1 MRNAWPFALLSVAMI
16 SIGSA
21 TARAQAVTPDNQP
34 PQPAVAD
41 ETVSRPP
48 EPCAGPDNVDGSQ
61 TNCTSDGSAA
71 NSALVK
77 PNDGGTEPTVSVGV
91 IDQTN
96 FPLAICIALG
106 REAMANDLPVEFFTR
121 LIWQESR
128 FNSQARSHVGAEGIA
143 QFMPG
148 TARWRGLADA
158 YDPFQALRESAKWL
172 AELQKQFGN
181 RGLAAAAY
189 NAGPGRIERWL
200 AGHTFLPLET
210 RHYVRIVTGHS
221 AEEWSQH
228 DIIESGRPLPVI
240 PCNAIAKLIA
250 RSSER
255 TRVAMPSAQAPR
267 SGTQVPRSA
276 AWGPWGLQLAGDW
289 SEARALDEYR
299 KLQQRFPTILG
310 DRDPLVLKSRG
321 IGRGSATWY
330 RIRVAESTQDRA
342 KSLCNKLEA
351 AGGRCIV
358 LPN

>member
-1 MRNAWPFALLSVAMI
+1 MRNAWPFALVFVAIM
-16 SIGSA
+16 SIGLA
-21 TARAQAVTPDNQP
+21 TARAQAVAPSNEP
-34 PQPAVAD
+34 PLPAVAH
-41 ETVSRPP
+41 ETASRSL
-48 EPCAGPDNVDGSQ
+48 EPCAGPNIDGQSQ
-61 TNCTSDGSAA
+61 RDCSSEDTPA

-77 PNDGGTEPTVSVGV
+77 PNDGGTEPTVSIGV

-128 FNSQARSHVGAEGIA
+128 FNSHARSHVGAEGIA

-148 TARWRGLADA
+148 TARWRGLVDA

-189 NAGPGRIERWL
+189 NAGPGRIQRWL
-200 AGHTFLPLET
+200 AGHTFIPLET
-210 RHYVRIVTGHS
+210 RHYVRIVTGHP

-250 RSSER
+250 RASNR
-255 TRVAMPSAQAPR
+255 ARVATPPAQASAQAPR
-267 SGTQVPRSA
+267 SA
-276 AWGPWGLQLAGDW
+276 AWRP
-289 SEARALDEYR
+289 
-299 KLQQRFPTILG
+299 
-310 DRDPLVLKSRG
+310 
-321 IGRGSATWY
+321 
-330 RIRVAESTQDRA
+330 
-342 KSLCNKLEA
+342 
-351 AGGRCIV
+351 
-358 LPN
+358 

>member
-1 MRNAWPFALLSVAMI
+1 
-16 SIGSA
+16 
-21 TARAQAVTPDNQP
+21 
-34 PQPAVAD
+34 
-41 ETVSRPP
+41 
-48 EPCAGPDNVDGSQ
+48 
-61 TNCTSDGSAA
+61 
-71 NSALVK
+71 LVK
-77 PNDGGTEPTVSVGV
+77 PNDDGAEPTVSVGG
-91 IDQTN
+91 IDQAN
-96 FPLAICIALG
+96 FAVAVCIALG
-106 REAMANDLPVEFFTR
+106 REAMANDLPAEFFTR

-128 FNSQARSHVGAEGIA
+128 FNSHARSYVGAEGIA

-172 AELQKQFGN
+172 GELRQQFGN
-181 RGLAAAAY
+181 LGLAAAAY
-189 NAGPGRIERWL
+189 NAGPGRIQRWL
-200 AGHTFLPLET
+200 AGHTSLPLET
-210 RHYVRIVTGHS
+210 RRYVRIVTGHS

-228 DIIESGRPLPVI
+228 DIIESGRPLQVI

-255 TRVAMPSAQAPR
+255 ARVAMPSAQA
-267 SGTQVPRSA
+267 PRSA

-289 SEARALDEYR
+289 SEARALNEYR

-310 DRDPLVLKSRG
+310 DRDPLVLKSHG
-321 IGRGSATWY
+321 TGRGSATWY